1 MKGICIMS
9 ENNEIVLRKFRDLKT
24 GEEFDLKTA
33 FIERVIPVPTPVSVP
48 LYVNGELIP
57 EEELR
62 KLDLEIVGYT
72 QEQLDTVYY
81 AELYAGNPDLI
92 PRVRQ
97 YRDYLD
103 DLSLPYDATTDQID
117 AALQAREDLDA
128 AGRLELAARIRTA
141 FQDIVVNLEA
151 CGCMTANYEAWL
163 QMPKL
168 VKYLPAEPEPDTA
181 EPEPDTAEPQP
192 EEPDTAEPEPDT
204 AEPEPEEPDTAE
216 PQPEEPDTA
225 EPQPEDD

>member
-1 MKGICIMS
+1 MPGIRIS
-9 ENNEIVLRKFRDLKT
+9 FRA
-24 GEEFDLKTA
+24 FASTA
-33 FIERVIPVPTPVSVP
+33 IISMIFRS
-48 LYVNGELIP
+48 
-57 EEELR
+57 
-62 KLDLEIVGYT
+62 
-72 QEQLDTVYY
+72 
-81 AELYAGNPDLI
+81 
-92 PRVRQ
+92 
-97 YRDYLD
+97 
-103 DLSLPYDATTDQID
+103 PYDATTDQID

-168 VKYLPAEPEPDTA
+168 VKYLPVEPQLEETDTAEPQPEEPDTADPQPEEPDTADPQPEEPDTA

-192 EEPDTAEPEPDT
+192 EEPE
-204 AEPEPEEPDTAE
+204 
-216 PQPEEPDTA
+216 TA

>member
-1 MKGICIMS
+1 MS
-9 ENNEIVLRKFRDLKT
+9 ENNEIVLRKFRDVKT

-192 EEPDTAEPEPDT
+192 EEPDTAEPQPEEPDT
-204 AEPEPEEPDTAE
+204 ADPQPEEPDTAE